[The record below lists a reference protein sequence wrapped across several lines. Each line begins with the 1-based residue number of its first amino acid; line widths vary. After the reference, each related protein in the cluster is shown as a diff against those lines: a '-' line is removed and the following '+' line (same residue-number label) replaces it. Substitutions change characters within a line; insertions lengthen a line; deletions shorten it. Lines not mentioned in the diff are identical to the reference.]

1 MNFAEHFF
9 TIPSYL
15 ERAGDLRLLWFAND
29 HRAKL
34 HANNPGGLYDADL
47 AALDAALVGFT
58 GSYDDED
65 LDITTRESKTVTLN
79 KWREKALDFF
89 SQTKNLIAYTFR
101 ANRDIYE
108 KFYPHGMK
116 EYHDAGHEELDR
128 LLQRYLEV
136 ALEHESRLPPGLVAE
151 LQGIVTGYHE
161 ALTSQ
166 TAQKGEVSESRL
178 ASDLGRITLEDQLM
192 KNLHAIAR
200 NNLRHPEVVKA
211 YFDLS
216 IVMPRKHG
224 ADDHV
229 VSGSVE
235 SLATEVVVQ
244 GDFSAGTEA
253 VIFNRGKGDLLFYA
267 VEHPA
272 DPPPGDAL
280 PVLPGSLVRLA
291 LHENA
296 HPGRRCLMVHNP
308 DEHHTGRYR
317 VEVVNPP

>member
-34 HANNPGGLYDADL
+34 QANNPGGLYDADL
-47 AALDAALVGFT
+47 AALDAAIGGFT
-58 GSYDDED
+58 GRYDDED
-65 LDITTRESKTVTLN
+65 LDITNRESKTIVLD
-79 KWREKALDFF
+79 KWRALAVDFF
-89 SQTKNLIAYTFR
+89 SQARNLAAYAFR
-101 ANRDIYE
+101 AERELYE
-108 KFYPHGMK
+108 AFYPHGMK
-116 EYHDAGHEELDR
+116 EYHDAGREELDR
-128 LLQRYLEV
+128 LLQRYQEV
-136 ALEHESRLPPGLVAE
+136 ALVHESRLPPALVAE

-166 TAQKGEVSESRL
+166 TAQKGVVAESRQ
-178 ASDLGRITLEDQLM
+178 ASDMGRIALEDQLM

-200 NNLRHPEVVKA
+200 NNLRHPEVVRA

-216 IVMPRKHG
+216 IVRPRKHG

-235 SLATEVVVQ
+235 PLATEVVVQ
-244 GDFSAGTEA
+244 GDFPARTEA
-253 VIFNRGKGDLLFYA
+253 LIFNRGKGDLLFYA
-267 VEHPA
+267 AEHPA

-280 PVLPGSLVRLA
+280 PVLPGCLVRLA
-291 LHENA
+291 LQDNA